1 MLLIK
6 ILIACLIV
14 FMVVNLFKAMIVML
28 KNDPNTP
35 PMSKYIG
42 RRMIFAVL
50 IIGFI
55 VVAMA
60 TGLITPNPRPY

>member
-1 MLLIK
+1 
-6 ILIACLIV
+6 
-14 FMVVNLFKAMIVML
+14 MIVML